1 MPWQKGVS
9 GNPSGRRKWHGNK
22 QTITELAR
30 DMAPDALRMLGKIMR
45 DPKATST
52 ARAIAADR
60 ILDRAYGKPP
70 QSVGAI
76 VGSTR
81 PLADYSD
88 QELSSIIAGALAP
101 PQDDV
106 LELEAIEQDA
116 GDEHK
121 G

>member
-1 MPWQKGVS
+1 MPWKPGQS

-45 DPKATST
+45 DPKSTST

-70 QSVGAI
+70 AAI
-76 VGSTR
+76 GVIVSGQPRKAEDYTDDE
-81 PLADYSD
+81 LAA
-88 QELSSIIAGALAP
+88 IIARGAKPLVDHET
-101 PQDDV
+101 QV
-106 LELEAIEQDA
+106 VE
-116 GDEHK
+116 
-121 G
+121 